1 MIWLLPTAATVYPD
15 VVSTP
20 TPTMLE
26 TTTYVAIRRPKP
38 EDTGGSPGKLGAR
51 RGTQVAQRVDGLVR
65 PQKTNRRHLRPSEFR
80 GVRPI
85 LPAGCA
91 RDRLVWRPTR
101 GINAVV
107 YQGSRCD
114 TSDRGQDN

>member
-38 EDTGGSPGKLGAR
+38 EDTGGSPGKLGALAAVLRWPSPSTGWSDRKKRIDGTSDPPIRWCPAYLAR
-51 RGTQVAQRVDGLVR
+51 RMC
-65 PQKTNRRHLRPSEFR
+65 E
-80 GVRPI
+80 RPI
-85 LPAGCA
+85 CFI
-91 RDRLVWRPTR
+91 RRP
-101 GINAVV
+101 IPQYAA
-107 YQGSRCD
+107 
-114 TSDRGQDN
+114 